1 MIRRIKAMVV
11 CLFAGV
17 LLSSQLIAQTVSL
30 NVPTAWSTLR
40 NDSVQVKAQ
49 IDTAGLKQ
57 KQVNYTLSSV
67 ISGVS
72 KIISKKQVKIKDV
85 SSDVLLAKVKNPVI
99 GGSDFL
105 KIEWAADSQKGEILP
120 FGIVNLNK
128 IPKREPVKAKSVDD
142 GVTLKAI
149 VENVKDEQFY
159 KCGAKQYAVLW
170 NSKALFFVAKKTAD
184 TSSLVFALD
193 GKNGKNAFV
202 SFPDRF
208 VVCKKDSVWGTH
220 YKRDIEKA
228 ALKYTSQNWN
238 TEITKEVIGDK
249 IVIRMPWY
257 DSGIVPFGD
266 RMVGFAVFAKDK
278 DKVVSSSPEKA
289 MEFIPGTWGNL
300 TLAK

>member
-1 MIRRIKAMVV
+1 MIRRFKAISV
-11 CLFAGV
+11 CLFAGA
-17 LLSSQLIAQTVSL
+17 LLSSQLIAQTVSF
-30 NVPTAWSTLR
+30 NFPTAWSTLR
-40 NDSVQVKAQ
+40 NDTVLVKAQ

-67 ISGVS
+67 IGGVS
-72 KIISKKQVKIKDV
+72 KVISKKQVKIKDV
-85 SSDVLLAKVKNPVI
+85 SSDAFLAKVKKPVI

-128 IPKREPVKAKSVDD
+128 IPKYEPVKAKSVDD
-142 GVTLKAI
+142 GVAFKALA
-149 VENVKDEQFY
+149 ENVKDEQFY

-170 NSKALFFVAKKTAD
+170 NSKALFFIIKKTSD
-184 TSSLVFALD
+184 TSSLFFALD

-208 VVCKKDSVWGTH
+208 VGCKKDSVWGTH
-220 YKRDIEKA
+220 YKRNIEKT

-238 TEITKEVIGDK
+238 TQITKEVINDK
-249 IVIRMPWY
+249 IIIRMPWY
-257 DSGIVPFGD
+257 DTGIVPFGG
-266 RMVGFAVFAKDK
+266 RMVGFAVFVKDK
-278 DKVVSSSPEKA
+278 DKVLSSSHKKA